1 MRVARPLNISQAESE
16 KPMPLASKH
25 TVLVMVGVLS
35 CVLVAALVTHRVR
48 ATGPSERTTE
58 DAPTAAVA
66 VIQRNTISDKFSVAG
81 EFLPYQEVELHAKV
95 AGYIRKIHVDIGD
108 KVKTG
113 EVLAVLEVPELSAQV
128 AGAEAGVQHSK
139 QDILRLK
146 SEIVR
151 ANADHEALHT
161 AAERLQKVFN
171 TQPGLIAQQ
180 ELDDSL
186 AKDRASE
193 AQVEAA
199 KSALAAAEQGLVGSQ
214 ANRAQVG
221 AMEEY
226 SRIVAPFNGIVTW
239 RYADT
244 GSLIQ
249 AGTANNNSMP
259 VVKVAQIN
267 ILRLRVPVPESV
279 AAHVHVGTKADIR
292 IQATGEHLSGQV
304 SRLTNAF
311 DRSTRDMQVE
321 VDIPNEKQKLS
332 PGMYADVSLQLENRN
347 NVIVV
352 PVQAITHDN
361 GKSTVMLVDR
371 QNRIEIREIKLGLET
386 PNESEVLAGL
396 QSGDKIVL
404 GNFAAYRAGQRV
416 TPKVSHMHTE
426 GGE

>member
-1 MRVARPLNISQAESE
+1 
-16 KPMPLASKH
+16 MPSGSKH
-25 TVLVMVGVLS
+25 TVLVIAGV
-35 CVLVAALVTHRVR
+35 VLFLLIGGFVTHRVR
-48 ATGPSERTTE
+48 ATGPSAKATE
-58 DAPTAAVA
+58 EAPPAAVA
-66 VIQRNTISDKFSVAG
+66 VIQRNTISDNFSVAG

-95 AGYIRKIHVDIGD
+95 AGYIRKINVDIGD

-113 EVLAVLEVPELSAQV
+113 EVLAVLEVPELNAQV
-128 AGAEAGVQHSK
+128 AGAEAGVQHSR

-151 ANADHEALHT
+151 ANADHDALHT

-199 KSALAAAEQGLVGSQ
+199 KSALAAAEQGLAGSQ

-226 SRIVAPFNGIVTW
+226 SRIMAPFNGVVTW

-249 AGTANNNSMP
+249 AGTANNTSMP

-267 ILRLRVPVPESV
+267 ILRLRLPVPESV
-279 AAHVHVGTKADIR
+279 AAHVRVGTKADIR
-292 IQATGEHLSGQV
+292 IQATGEHLSGKV
-304 SRLTNAF
+304 SRLTNSF

-321 VDIPNEKQKLS
+321 VDIPNEKQRLS
-332 PGMYADVSLQLENRN
+332 PGMYADVSLQLENRD
-347 NVIVV
+347 NVLAV
-352 PVQAITHDN
+352 PVQAITRDN
-361 GKSTVMLVDR
+361 DKTTVMLVNQ
-371 QNRIEIREIKLGLET
+371 QNRVEIREIKLGLES
-386 PNESEVLAGL
+386 PNEIEVLAGL
-396 QSGDKIVL
+396 QSGDKVIL

-416 TPKVSHMHTE
+416 SPKVSNMKPE